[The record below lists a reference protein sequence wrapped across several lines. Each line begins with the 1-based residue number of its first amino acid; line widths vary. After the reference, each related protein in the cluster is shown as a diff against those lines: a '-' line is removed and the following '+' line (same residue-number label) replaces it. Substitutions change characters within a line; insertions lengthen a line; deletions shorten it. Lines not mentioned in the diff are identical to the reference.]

1 MRHEFN
7 GRYNPDKFAAVE
19 SCLCKQTFP
28 TFNKPIQNQERK
40 KRRNFSTRF
49 ARLASRCARSKKEKS
64 NKSCAR
70 PRSHGAS
77 SNDIKMESAVSEVN
91 QNRVAWPGSKLSKP
105 QQQNSNRIFSD
116 ADGIFI
122 FSSAIAWMVF
132 SVSFSSRRE
141 GIGGIEFRARLFGS
155 MFRKGM
161 PSGKKEV
168 SSIAEKRISVLSLSK
183 PVLAIVAEAGLDL
196 ELKLMP
202 SCLHLRFLLL
212 PACAHPLLVLSG
224 LSMMK
229 YFEI

>member
-1 MRHEFN
+1 M
-7 GRYNPDKFAAVE
+7 G
-19 SCLCKQTFP
+19 
-28 TFNKPIQNQERK
+28 
-40 KRRNFSTRF
+40 
-49 ARLASRCARSKKEKS
+49 
-64 NKSCAR
+64 
-70 PRSHGAS
+70 
-77 SNDIKMESAVSEVN
+77 
-91 QNRVAWPGSKLSKP
+91 
-105 QQQNSNRIFSD
+105 
-116 ADGIFI
+116 
-122 FSSAIAWMVF
+122 F

-161 PSGKKEV
+161 PSGKKEE